1 MTQAQILVVDDDRG
15 VLASLQYLLRTEN
28 YGAICAETP
37 AAALDALR
45 RESVGLALIDLNYS
59 CDTTSGRE
67 GLDLLAS
74 LLHVD
79 PYLPVV
85 VMTAWGDVDKA
96 VATLQ
101 AGAVDFVQKP
111 WENVRLLS
119 IIASQLQRSAAE
131 KRNRELREEVRLLKA
146 TQQPAPQALATH
158 SNAMRTLLAQLKQ
171 AAATDASILLLG
183 ENGTG
188 KSLLAMQVHQW
199 STRAEQPFIS
209 VNMGSITESLFESE
223 MFGHV
228 QGAFTDARETRIGRF
243 ELAGHGTLFLD
254 EIANTPVSQQAKLLR
269 VLEERQFE
277 KVGSSR
283 SLRAECRLVT
293 ATNCDLEQAVKDGR
307 FRMDLLYR
315 LNTLTFR
322 VPALRERSEDILPL
336 AEHFLQQGAR
346 KYGRPPLA
354 LSLPARRALQAYGWP
369 GNVREL
375 SHVVE
380 RAVIL
385 STGTEVDVRDLGL
398 DARTEQQTEAAIDA
412 FGGTLD
418 ELEQRVIRARLA
430 LYDGNVAATA
440 KSLGL
445 SRSAFY
451 RRLEKEEDGTG

>member
-1 MTQAQILVVDDDRG
+1 VKQAQILVVDDDRG
-15 VLASLQYLLRTEN
+15 VLASLQYLLRSEN
-28 YGAICAETP
+28 YGVSCAESP

-45 RESVGLALIDLNYS
+45 TQDIDLALIDLNYS
-59 CDTTSGRE
+59 RDTTSGQE
-67 GLDLLAS
+67 GLSLLAS
-74 LLHVD
+74 LLQLEPH
-79 PYLPVV
+79 LPVV
-85 VMTAWGDVDKA
+85 VMTAWGNVDNA
-96 VATLQ
+96 VATLK

-111 WENVRLLS
+111 WENARLLS
-119 IIASQLQRSAAE
+119 IVDNQLQRSAAE

-146 TQQPAPQALATH
+146 GQQPAPQALAAT
-158 SNAMRTLLAQLKQ
+158 SDVMRTLLAQLKQ
-171 AAATDASILLLG
+171 AAATDASILFTG

-188 KSLLAMQVHQW
+188 KSLLALQVHQW
-199 STRAEQPFIS
+199 SARAGQPFIG

-228 QGAFTDARETRIGRF
+228 MGAFTDARETRIGRF
-243 ELAGHGTLFLD
+243 ELAGQGTLFLD

-269 VLEERQFE
+269 VLEAKQFE

-283 SLRAECRLVT
+283 SLRADCRLLS
-293 ATNCDLEQAVKDGR
+293 ATNCDLERAVKDGH

-336 AEHFLQQGAR
+336 AEHFLQQSAR
-346 KYGRPPLA
+346 KYGRPQPA
-354 LSLPARRALQAYGWP
+354 LSMAASWALQAYAWP

-380 RAVIL
+380 RALIL
-385 STGTEVDVRDLGL
+385 STGPEIDASDLGL
-398 DARTEQQTEAAIDA
+398 EAQAGQESEAALGA
-412 FGGTLD
+412 FQGTLE
-418 ELEQRVIRARLA
+418 ELEQRVIRTRLA
-430 LYDGNVAATA
+430 VHKGNVATAA

-451 RRLEKEEDGTG
+451 RRLEKEDRTG

>member
-15 VLASLQYLLRTEN
+15 VLASLHYLLRTES
-28 YGAICAETP
+28 YGVICAETP

-45 RESVGLALIDLNYS
+45 NESIDLALIDLNYS
-59 CDTTSGRE
+59 RDTTSGQE
-67 GLDLLAS
+67 GLGLLSS
-74 LLHVD
+74 LLQID
-79 PYLPVV
+79 PYLPAV

-111 WENVRLLS
+111 WENARLLS
-119 IIASQLQRSAAE
+119 IIANQLQRSVAE

-146 TQQPAPQALATH
+146 AQQAAPQALATQ

-199 STRAEQPFIS
+199 SARAEQPFIS

-283 SLRAECRLVT
+283 ALRAECRLIT

-354 LSLPARRALQAYGWP
+354 LSLPARRALQAYQWP

-380 RAVIL
+380 RALIL
-385 STGTEVDVRDLGL
+385 SAGSEVSAADLGL
-398 DARTEQQTEAAIDA
+398 DVQTTQQREAAIGA
-412 FGGTLD
+412 FDGTLD
-418 ELEQRVIRARLA
+418 ELEQHVIRARLA
-430 LYDGNVAATA
+430 LFDGNVAATA

-451 RRLEKEEDGTG
+451 RRLEKEDDGTG

>member
-1 MTQAQILVVDDDRG
+1 MRQGQILVADDDRG

-28 YGAICAETP
+28 YGVVCADSP
-37 AAALDALR
+37 SAALEAL
-45 RESVGLALIDLNYS
+45 STQDIDLALIDLNYTR
-59 CDTTSGRE
+59 DTTSARE

-74 LLHVD
+74 LLQLD
-79 PYLPVV
+79 PHLPVV
-85 VMTAWGDVDKA
+85 VMTAWGSVDNA
-96 VATLQ
+96 VAALQ

-111 WENVRLLS
+111 WENARLLS
-119 IIASQLQRSAAE
+119 IVDTQLQRSAAE

-146 TQQPAPQALATH
+146 GHQTAPLAH
-158 SNAMRTLLAQLKQ
+158 AAKSDAMRTLLAQLKQ
-171 AAATDASILLLG
+171 AAATDASILFTG

-188 KSLLAMQVHQW
+188 KSMLALQVHQW
-199 STRAEQPFIS
+199 SARAEQPFIS
-209 VNMGSITESLFESE
+209 VNMGAIAESLFESE

-228 QGAFTDARETRIGRF
+228 KGAFTDARETRIGRF
-243 ELAGHGTLFLD
+243 ELAGKGTLFLD

-269 VLEERQFE
+269 VLEEKQFE

-283 SLRAECRLVT
+283 SLHAACRLLS
-293 ATNCDLEQAVKDGR
+293 ATNCDMERAVKNGQ

-336 AEHFLQQGAR
+336 AEQLLQQCAR
-346 KYGRPPLA
+346 KYGRPQPA
-354 LSLPARRALQAYGWP
+354 LSLNARRALQAYDWP

-385 STGTEVDVRDLGL
+385 SAGSEIDAVDLGL
-398 DARTEQQTEAAIDA
+398 EIQPVQEVDAALNA
-412 FGGTLD
+412 FDGTLD
-418 ELEQRVIRARLA
+418 ELEDRAIRARLA
-430 LYDGNVAATA
+430 MHDGNVATA
-440 KSLGL
+440 ARSLGL

-451 RRLEKEEDGTG
+451 RRLEKNRTG